1 MRLLIPALLVTATL
15 TGCVTNDM
23 NAPPMTRAQ
32 IARAL
37 DLSEFGINVMLGYAE
52 AQGQD
57 VAEAQEITKAA
68 FSLVRS
74 LLVVDLRDVGT
85 EALADALA
93 DALASLRSA
102 GDSAIVLCRAAGVD
116 TSRVEQRMGEAYLML
131 ERLARWLS

>member
-1 MRLLIPALLVTATL
+1 MRLLIPTLLVTATL
-15 TGCVTNDM
+15 TGCVTVDID
-23 NAPPMTRAQ
+23 APPMTRAQ
-32 IARAL
+32 IARTL
-37 DLSEFGINVMLGYAE
+37 DLSEFGVNIMLGYAE

-57 VAEAQEITKAA
+57 VAEARKIIMAS
-68 FSLVRS
+68 FGLVRS
-74 LLVVDLRDVGT
+74 LLV
-85 EALADALA
+85 ADFHDTTAESLH

>member
-93 DALASLRSA
+93 SLRSA

-131 ERLARWLS
+131 KRLARWLS

>member
-93 DALASLRSA
+93 SLRSA